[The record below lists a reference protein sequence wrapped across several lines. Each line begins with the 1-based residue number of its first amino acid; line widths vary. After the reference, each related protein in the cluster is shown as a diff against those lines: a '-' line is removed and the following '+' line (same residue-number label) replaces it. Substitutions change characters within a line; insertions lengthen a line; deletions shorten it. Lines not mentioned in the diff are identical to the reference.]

1 MIEGGKTYKG
11 GCHCGTVRF
20 CFTMPQGPVIRRCNC
35 TICAMKGVV
44 MLDVPMADLE
54 ITSGEDAL
62 TLYTFGSGQAKHRF
76 CSKCGIHPFHQLR
89 SEPDHYGLNLA
100 CIDGMTIYDF
110 PEVEVFN
117 GQSHPA
123 DGGEYGYIGV
133 MRYER
138 YGKPR

>member
-20 CFTMPQGPVIRRCNC
+20 RFTMPEGPVIRRCNC

-123 DGGEYGYIGV
+123 DGGEHGYIGV